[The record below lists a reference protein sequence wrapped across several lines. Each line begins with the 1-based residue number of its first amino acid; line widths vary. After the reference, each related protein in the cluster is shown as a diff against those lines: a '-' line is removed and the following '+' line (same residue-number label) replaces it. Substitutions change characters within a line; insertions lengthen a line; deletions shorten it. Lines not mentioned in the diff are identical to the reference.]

1 MNHLRFNSQLLYFQ
15 KNEINIS
22 LNLFEDRTDTAHC
35 TAKSDKLDT
44 NMENSDIDL
53 YDDIFV
59 QNKEN
64 NYDESD
70 LDDLYGNI
78 HNPEAAETAVQKLM
92 TLTKDHEKLQS
103 QFGTLKSQVS
113 ILKNLNTEL
122 STKNKNLEKNFK
134 ELIETARTEINR
146 KNDQIKN
153 LRSELDNILFK
164 RAARNINAREL
175 EALWEKHKIPEE
187 PFAKL
192 PTQARLKQQQ
202 MVGSPDVNVANR
214 QFVAKKRKIE
224 SDPSPSQGRENPT
237 KKSKTCDELVVK
249 KSAPLSNVKDRVI
262 NTDMSD
268 ISKYVKER
276 KKKERSLVEDTPVS
290 QESVKKVDSKVS
302 GQEETKD
309 LKKVEPVKRVEE
321 QIKRVQEPNKK
332 PNKGA
337 ELSETTQE
345 TEEKAETRD
354 DGHEGRVTR
363 ARGSSGGRH
372 QLRNKS
378 GITSS
383 SSSCRKP
390 DPSPSSEKKT
400 VDKVINLRPQPNVEV
415 SKETKHDRIQK
426 NNKTTEEEGQEEEDI
441 LEIGN
446 TETFDDLDF
455 EPYDTEAGGSVTFKS
470 LSTNFS
476 IPKKSNDIKK
486 MEKFTVL
493 KKDGK
498 GILKPCNST
507 KSEKS
512 SEKPVVNYKTDVKG
526 SVSTRRRSRSNGRNE
541 EKKPRSRER
550 VRRKS
555 GSSERDRRK
564 SVERSRR
571 KSGSGERDRRKSA
584 ERVRR
589 KSGSGERDRE
599 RKRSRERGRRRSRS
613 RSRNRRAERSPFRRK
628 RSNSRDKL
636 RKERRRSGSRKRAG
650 SPSSGNKGKEVSR
663 KLTRKSQ
670 SLSPARL
677 NYGEDNLNLH
687 DIDIEDDMSLDALE
701 KIKSQIRDKMG
712 LDDNLE
718 PVRGDDETED
728 GEVSDSDAEEKEAK
742 IVDLRKKLRNKFPKE
757 DNITSSSTTSTER

>member
-1 MNHLRFNSQLLYFQ
+1 
-15 KNEINIS
+15 
-22 LNLFEDRTDTAHC
+22 
-35 TAKSDKLDT
+35 
-44 NMENSDIDL
+44 MENSDIDL

-202 MVGSPDVNVANR
+202 MVGNPDVNVANR

-224 SDPSPSQGRENPT
+224 ADPSPSQGQENPA
-237 KKSKTCDELVVK
+237 KKLKTFDDSVVK
-249 KSAPLSNVKDRVI
+249 KSAPPPVKDTVVI
-262 NTDMSD
+262 NMDMSD

-276 KKKERSLVEDTPVS
+276 KKKEKSAVIVKPVP
-290 QESVKKVDSKVS
+290 QESSYKVNSKVPA
-302 GQEETKD
+302 QEETKH
-309 LKKVEPVKRVEE
+309 LKKEEPIKRVEE
-321 QIKRVQEPNKK
+321 QIKRAEAPIKK
-332 PNKGA
+332 PIERS
-337 ELSETTQE
+337 ELSKTTE
-345 TEEKAETRD
+345 KTEEKAESCD
-354 DGHEGRVTR
+354 DGPEGRVTR
-363 ARGSSGGRH
+363 ARGSSGGRSK
-372 QLRNKS
+372 LRNKS
-378 GITSS
+378 GTTSS
-383 SSSCRKP
+383 SSFRKP

-400 VDKVINLRPQPNVEV
+400 ENKVNNLGPTPSVRV
-415 SKETKHDRIQK
+415 SNETKQESIDK
-426 NNKTTEEEGQEEEDI
+426 NKKPAEEEGQEEDI

-476 IPKKSNDIKK
+476 IPKKSNDSKK
-486 MEKFTVL
+486 TEKFTVV
-493 KKDGK
+493 KKDAK
-498 GILKPCNST
+498 GILKQDNST
-507 KSEKS
+507 KS
-512 SEKPVVNYKTDVKG
+512 VVNNKIDVKG
-526 SVSTRRRSRSNGRNE
+526 SVSTRRRSRSKGRNE

-571 KSGSGERDRRKSA
+571 KSGSGERDRRKSVERSRRQSGSGERDRRRSA

-599 RKRSRERGRRRSRS
+599 RRRSGERGRRRSRS
-613 RSRNRRAERSPFRRK
+613 RSRNKRAERSPVRRK

-636 RKERRRSGSRKRAG
+636 RKERRRRSGSRKRAG
-650 SPSSGNKGKEVSR
+650 SPSSGNKGKEVNK
-663 KLTRKSQ
+663 KLTRRSQ
-670 SLSPARL
+670 SLSPTRL
-677 NYGEDNLNLH
+677 KNGEENLNLH

-718 PVRGDDETED
+718 PVRRDDETEE

-742 IVDLRKKLRNKFPKE
+742 IVDLRKKLKNKFPKE
-757 DNITSSSTTSTER
+757 DNIASSSTTSTER

>member
-224 SDPSPSQGRENPT
+224 ADPSPSHGKENPT
-237 KKSKTCDELVVK
+237 KKLKTCDELVVK

-276 KKKERSLVEDTPVS
+276 KKKERFVVEDTPVS
-290 QESVKKVDSKVS
+290 QESIKKVDSKVS

-321 QIKRVQEPNKK
+321 QIKRVQAPNKK
-332 PNKGA
+332 PIKGA

-400 VDKVINLRPQPNVEV
+400 EDKVINLMPKPNVEV
-415 SKETKHDRIQK
+415 SKDTKHDRIQK
-426 NNKTTEEEGQEEEDI
+426 NKKTTEEEGQEEEDI

-498 GILKPCNST
+498 GILKQCNST
-507 KSEKS
+507 KTEK

-526 SVSTRRRSRSNGRNE
+526 SVSTRRRSRSKGRNE

-599 RKRSRERGRRRSRS
+599 RRRSRERGRRRSRS

-628 RSNSRDKL
+628 RSSSRDKL

-650 SPSSGNKGKEVSR
+650 SPSSGKKGKEVNR

-742 IVDLRKKLRNKFPKE
+742 IVDLRKKLKNKFPKE